1 MITLNQVNQRYGGT
15 HILWDLDL
23 NIPEGRCTCIMGRNG
38 VGKTTLLKCLMG
50 LLPISSGEIT
60 LAGENLHKKPADARA
75 RLGIGYVPQG
85 RDIFP
90 MLSVE
95 ENLHIGLG
103 ARADKAKAIP
113 DKIFELFP
121 VLHDMLQRRG
131 GDLSGGQQQQLA
143 IGRALVI
150 DPKVLI
156 LDEPNEG
163 IQPNIVAQIG
173 DVIQKLN
180 QEDGLTVVLVE
191 QKLGFARRVGQE
203 FRLMEKGRVVASDQM
218 DNLNDQLIRQHLAV

>member
-1 MITLNQVNQRYGGT
+1 MISVTGVNQRYGGT

-23 NIPEGRCTCIMGRNG
+23 DIPEGRCTCIMGRNG

-60 LAGENLHKKPADARA
+60 LAGEALHKKPADARA

-95 ENLHIGLG
+95 ENLRIGLG
-103 ARADKAKAIP
+103 ARADKAKTIP

-121 VLHDMLQRRG
+121 VLYDMLHRRG

-163 IQPNIVAQIG
+163 IQPNIVTQIG

-218 DNLNDQLIRQHLAV
+218 ANLNDQLIRQHLAV